1 MPELDGKKYEYTA
14 AGTEQYKED
23 KNRLEKASGGL
34 IALVKKALQ
43 ARKRAER
50 EEDYDALAD
59 SIPAQEDKIAD
70 RILEIAEKDK
80 KYAKKASKIFS
91 SPSTPESY
99 VVPDEVY
106 NRREELKNKSLLSTG
121 TVGPLGLIFGALG
134 RKGLKMDTLPES
146 EYNRIRN
153 MVGSISDE
161 VNKEIEMDRRGYQ
174 EGGELDA
181 QMTEMMKEPTHT
193 MPDGTEMTGA
203 SHEDY
208 EEIMAE
214 EPLVPDEEME
224 DDYIDF
230 VINESLS
237 QEDEDYLLEKLSADD
252 RLSTIFDRVVETAS
266 EFAGSGPVEG
276 PGTERSDS
284 IPARLSDGEFV
295 VTSKAANK
303 IGPDNLQGM
312 MEQAELE
319 SDMDEVKRQIKQAGG
334 VVEEEEQEEVV
345 VDSTISGNKS
355 VVMPASITD
364 RKIKESMLS
373 LNPRNSLFTS

>member
-1 MPELDGKKYEYTA
+1 MTIVVEGYKKIKNKELTQKEAMKILQDIKDGKRDDIPRIVVEGKKIKKSE
-14 AGTEQYKED
+14 
-23 KNRLEKASGGL
+23 LEKFKDAQPEGL
-34 IALVKKALQ
+34 LKGTIFDYVPDPHQTVIYLKRRQEEKRNKKA
-43 ARKRAER
+43 
-50 EEDYDALAD
+50 
-59 SIPAQEDKIAD
+59 
-70 RILEIAEKDK
+70 
-80 KYAKKASKIFS
+80 
-91 SPSTPESY
+91 
-99 VVPDEVY
+99 
-106 NRREELKNKSLLSTG
+106 
-121 TVGPLGLIFGALG
+121 
-134 RKGLKMDTLPES
+134 
-146 EYNRIRN
+146 
-153 MVGSISDE
+153 
-161 VNKEIEMDRRGYQ
+161 

-181 QMTEMMKEPTHT
+181 QMAEMMKEPTHT

-224 DDYIDF
+224 DDYTDF

-295 VTSKAANK
+295 VTSKAADK

-334 VVEEEEQEEVV
+334 VVEEEEQEEKEVI
-345 VDSTISGNKS
+345 VDSTVSGNKS

>member
-1 MPELDGKKYEYTA
+1 M
-14 AGTEQYKED
+14 
-23 KNRLEKASGGL
+23 
-34 IALVKKALQ
+34 
-43 ARKRAER
+43 
-50 EEDYDALAD
+50 EEDY
-59 SIPAQEDKIAD
+59 
-70 RILEIAEKDK
+70 
-80 KYAKKASKIFS
+80 
-91 SPSTPESY
+91 T
-99 VVPDEVY
+99 
-106 NRREELKNKSLLSTG
+106 
-121 TVGPLGLIFGALG
+121 
-134 RKGLKMDTLPES
+134 
-146 EYNRIRN
+146 
-153 MVGSISDE
+153 
-161 VNKEIEMDRRGYQ
+161 
-174 EGGELDA
+174 
-181 QMTEMMKEPTHT
+181 
-193 MPDGTEMTGA
+193 
-203 SHEDY
+203 
-208 EEIMAE
+208 
-214 EPLVPDEEME
+214 
-224 DDYIDF
+224 DF

-295 VTSKAANK
+295 VTSKAADK

-334 VVEEEEQEEVV
+334 VVEEEEQEEKEVI
-345 VDSTISGNKS
+345 VDSTVSGNKS

>member
-1 MPELDGKKYEYTA
+1 MPKLGNKDYPYTDE
-14 AGTEQYKED
+14 GIEEF
-23 KNRLEKASGGL
+23 
-34 IALVKKALQ
+34 
-43 ARKRAER
+43 
-50 EEDYDALAD
+50 EED
-59 SIPAQEDKIAD
+59 QTEGQMED
-70 RILEIAEKDK
+70 LM
-80 KYAKKASKIFS
+80 
-91 SPSTPESY
+91 
-99 VVPDEVY
+99 
-106 NRREELKNKSLLSTG
+106 LS
-121 TVGPLGLIFGALG
+121 
-134 RKGLKMDTLPES
+134 
-146 EYNRIRN
+146 
-153 MVGSISDE
+153 
-161 VNKEIEMDRRGYQ
+161 
-174 EGGELDA
+174 GE
-181 QMTEMMKEPTHT
+181 
-193 MPDGTEMTGA
+193 
-203 SHEDY
+203 
-208 EEIMAE
+208 E

-224 DDYIDF
+224 EDYTDF

-295 VTSKAANK
+295 VTSKAADK

-334 VVEEEEQEEVV
+334 VVEEEEQEEKEVI
-345 VDSTISGNKS
+345 VDSTVSGNKS